1 MLQFFLIFKLNAM
14 NKIKIPAIISILSA
28 IIFYVEI
35 NSIFSI
41 GRVINEYFTC
51 KQNPM
56 NSFPCYGIYDIY
68 FMLLLAGIFIF
79 SLVITGI
86 NLYRMKKNRNI
97 T

>member
-56 NSFPCYGIYDIY
+56 
-68 FMLLLAGIFIF
+68 
-79 SLVITGI
+79 
-86 NLYRMKKNRNI
+86 
-97 T
+97 